1 MARVRVNNLKRL
13 GADARRQ
20 IREALRSPRD
30 GGDRPDST
38 VEDVSP
44 SPSKLLNVRTT
55 VDGILF
61 DSLLEARH
69 YGELKI
75 EERAGIITELKVH
88 KRFSLDVNGIH
99 ICVYESDFIYYRDG
113 RLVVEDTKS
122 NPTIT
127 PLYRVKKKLMRAI
140 HGIEIQEVF

>member
-1 MARVRVNNLKRL
+1 MARVRGSKLKGL

-44 SPSKLLNVRTT
+44 SSSKLHNIRTM

-61 DSLLEARH
+61 DSLLEARR

-75 EERAGIITELKVH
+75 EERAGIITGLEVH
-88 KRFSLDVNGIH
+88 KRFSLDVNDIH
-99 ICVYESDFIYYRDG
+99 ICEYESDFVYCRDG

-127 PLYRVKKKLMRAI
+127 PLYRVKKKLMCAI